1 MNKSFRGLLAGAAF
15 LAGSWALPRFCVA
28 QSPETNKSPSASRA
42 ATSTTAPQDQGSAAA
57 LLKKQIELQQKQ
69 IEQLQKSLA
78 EQQHELEQLTVREK
92 LQPTSAKP
100 AAPNGVA
107 TSVQTQPAQLTQ
119 SNKTNSKPLVATTGQ
134 PPLVASSVPS
144 ADGSHGLQ
152 AEPNPAIP
160 NSPIPAEP
168 LKIGNATLTPVG
180 FVDATAFFRSK
191 NLGSGIGGSFGSLP
205 FSNTT
210 AGQLSETRLTIQN
223 SRFGLQYDSQFNN
236 NKVRGYMETDFLGAQ
251 PANAFVTSNSDSLRL
266 RLYWVD
272 VTHGKFEF
280 LGGQS
285 WSLLTPGRNGI
296 SPMPSDIFYT
306 QDMDTNYQVG
316 LTWSRQLQFRFV
328 YHASPAVTAAL
339 SFEDPEQYIGGGVVL
354 PPLLSGGMGGELD
367 NGANTATPNVFPDV
381 IGKLAFDPQVGGKHM
396 HIEFAGLLSTFKTFN
411 PLTNVK
417 STAEGGGGS
426 FNFNLELFKNFHLVE
441 SSFYSSGGGR
451 YIYGLA
457 PDFVIRDDGSPS
469 LVQADS
475 GIGGFEYQA
484 TPKTMFYGYYG
495 GAYIGRNIAL
505 ALTSKGTYSPVGYG
519 YTGSS
524 SSDSRAIQEG
534 TFGVIQTFWKNAH
547 YGALQLITQ
556 YSYLTRAPWYVAT
569 GSPKN
574 ANLSE
579 AYADIRYVLP

>member
-1 MNKSFRGLLAGAAF
+1 MNKGIRGLLAGAVLLGF
-15 LAGSWALPRFCVA
+15 SVTRFCAA
-28 QSPETNKSPSASRA
+28 QSPAAQAAPSAVQAPA
-42 ATSTTAPQDQGSAAA
+42 ASTSTTAAQDNSVQ
-57 LLKKQIELQQKQ
+57 LLKKQIETQQKQ
-69 IEQLQKSLA
+69 IEQLQQSLT
-78 EQQHELEQLTVREK
+78 QQQLLLEQLTA
-92 LQPTSAKP
+92 SSHAP
-100 AAPNGVA
+100 AAKTQAAANH
-107 TSVQTQPAQLTQ
+107 TSSVHQKTPLQ
-119 SNKTNSKPLVATTGQ
+119 SGNAASNAKSQQPLVATTGA
-134 PPLVASSVPS
+134 PPLVGSSLPG
-144 ADGSHGLQ
+144 ADSTHGLQ

-160 NSPIPAEP
+160 NSPVPVQS

-180 FVDATAFFRSK
+180 FVDATAFFRSR
-191 NLGSGIGGSFGSLP
+191 NLGSGIGASFGGLP

-210 AGQLSETRLTIQN
+210 AGRLSETRLTVQN
-223 SRFGLQYDSQFNN
+223 SRFGLQYDSSFDN

-251 PANAFVTSNSDSLRL
+251 PTNAFVTSNSDSLRL

-272 VTHGKFEF
+272 ITRGKFEF

-285 WSLLTPGRNGI
+285 WSLLTPGRTGI

-339 SFEDPEQYIGGGVVL
+339 SLENPQQFVGAGVTL
-354 PPLLSGGMGGELD
+354 PPLLTAMSNEVD
-367 NGANTATPNVFPDV
+367 NNGNTATPNVFPDV
-381 IGKLAFDPQVGGKHM
+381 IGKLAFDPHVGGKHM
-396 HIEFAGLLSTFKTFN
+396 HIEFAGLLSTFKTYN
-411 PLTNVK
+411 PVTNTK
-417 STAEGGGGS
+417 ATAEGGGGS

-441 SSFYSSGGGR
+441 SSYYSSGGGR
-451 YIYGLA
+451 YIIGLA
-457 PDFVIRDDGSPS
+457 PDFIIRSDGSPS

-475 GIGGFEYQA
+475 GIGGFEWQA

-505 ALTSKGTYSPVGYG
+505 ALNSKGTYAPVGYG

-524 SSDSRAIQEG
+524 SSNNRAIQEG
-534 TFGVIQTFWKNAH
+534 TFGIIQTFWKNAH

-556 YSYLTRAPWYVAT
+556 YSYLTRAPWYVAP

>member
-1 MNKSFRGLLAGAAF
+1 MNKGIRGLLAGAVLLGF
-15 LAGSWALPRFCVA
+15 SVPRFCAA
-28 QSPETNKSPSASRA
+28 QSTGRQPA
-42 ATSTTAPQDQGSAAA
+42 SAAA
-57 LLKKQIELQQKQ
+57 QAAAVSSGTAAAQESTVQLLEKQIEIQQKQ
-69 IEQLQKSLA
+69 IEQLQASLA
-78 EQQHELEQLTVREK
+78 RQQRLLEQLTARGNAPSTK
-92 LQPTSAKP
+92 TQAAAGHAADASRASPPQPGN
-100 AAPNGVA
+100 AAS
-107 TSVQTQPAQLTQ
+107 SVQSQQ
-119 SNKTNSKPLVATTGQ
+119 PLVATTGA
-134 PPLVASSVPS
+134 PPMVNSSLS
-144 ADGSHGLQ
+144 GADGSSSLQ
-152 AEPNPAIP
+152 AEPNPEIP
-160 NSPIPAEP
+160 NSPIPAQP

-180 FVDATAFFRSK
+180 FVDATAFFRSR
-191 NLGSGIGGSFGSLP
+191 NLGSGIGASFGSLP

-223 SRFGLQYDSQFNN
+223 SRFGLQFDSNFND

-251 PANAFVTSNSDSLRL
+251 PANAFVTSNSDSLRI

-272 VTHGKFEF
+272 ITRGKFEF

-339 SFEDPEQYIGGGVVL
+339 SLEDPQQYTGSGVVL
-354 PPLLSGGMGGELD
+354 PPLLTSMANEVD
-367 NGANTATPNVFPDV
+367 NNANTAAPNVFPDV
-381 IGKLAFDPQVGGKHM
+381 IGKLAFDPHVGGKHM
-396 HIEFAGLLSTFKTFN
+396 HIEFAGVLSTFRTYNPTTRTKT
-411 PLTNVK
+411 
-417 STAEGGGGS
+417 TAEGGGGS

-441 SSFYSSGGGR
+441 SSYYSSGGGR

-457 PDFVIRDDGSPS
+457 PDFIIRSDGSPS

-495 GAYIGRNIAL
+495 GAYIGRNTAL
-505 ALTSKGTYSPVGYG
+505 ALNSSAAYVPVGYG

-524 SSDSRAIQEG
+524 SSNNRAIQEG
-534 TFGVIQTFWKNAH
+534 TFGVIQTFWKNEH

-556 YSYLTRAPWYVAT
+556 YSYLTRAPWYVAPAA
-569 GSPKN
+569 PKN